1 MKTYQ
6 KMKKQEAA
14 AALQE
19 FLDERPHAL
28 EHLTRYLAEHSDGT
42 VNLDETVESL
52 TPLWRWVKSGL
63 TERTTETPGAEAS
76 TSPTWLRYG
85 IGTEP
90 TLSADSIAIIDGV
103 ISYLCRVVEQGAPK
117 AQWRAGY
124 NRIKSYMWQNHP
136 VLANDNEEVPLPDLV
151 PGLARG
157 QASGRLTSDDDKLTR
172 TAAAVIRRLN
182 GTDEETAAEDEPLIE
197 VEDLGED
204 ELRGR
209 ELEVSLRE
217 DIAHEYSRE
226 VDRLIKTLVKEE
238 GITGAFREDRE
249 VLLVT
254 TPSWNREQLQ
264 QWVTRYIQDNFH
276 SSKRG

>member
-1 MKTYQ
+1 MRTYA

-19 FLDERPHAL
+19 FLEERPHAQ
-28 EHLTRYLAEHSDGT
+28 ENLTRYLAEHADDT
-42 VNLDETVESL
+42 VNLDGTVESL
-52 TPLWRWVKSGL
+52 TPLWRWVKSVL
-63 TERTTETPGAEAS
+63 TERTTETPEPDAS

-90 TLSADSIAIIDGV
+90 TLSPESIAIIDGV
-103 ISYLCRVVEQGAPK
+103 ISYLCRVLEQGAPK
-117 AQWRAGY
+117 ARWRVGY

-136 VLANDNEEVPLPDLV
+136 MLVHNSEEVPLADLV

-157 QASGRLTSDDDKLTR
+157 QASGRLPSDDDKLAR
-172 TAAAVIRRLN
+172 IAAAVIKRLN
-182 GTDEETAAEDEPLIE
+182 GTDEETVAEDEPLIE

-204 ELRGR
+204 ALRGR

-226 VDRLIKTLVKEE
+226 VDRLVKTLAKED
-238 GITGAFREDRE
+238 GITTAFREDRE

-254 TPSWNREQLQ
+254 TPSWNTAQLQ
-264 QWVTRYIQDNFH
+264 EWVTRYIDENIH
-276 SSKRG
+276 NLNR